1 MYNRSRRSADT
12 LMDRIS
18 ERRVLDQLVSAVR
31 VGESRVLM
39 LRGEPG
45 VGKTALLAYL
55 NRRVAGCQV
64 ARAAGVQ
71 SEMELAF
78 AGLHQLLA
86 PMLDQLESLP
96 TPQRDA
102 LRTAFGISAGPVPD
116 RFLVGVAVLGLL
128 SEVAGNQPLV
138 CLVDDTQW
146 LDRASAQILG
156 FVARRLAADP
166 VALVFAVR
174 DPGEELAGLP
184 EMSVEGLLEKEA
196 QALLKSVVPGTL
208 DARVRD
214 QIVAETRGNP
224 LALLELTRGLSAEQ
238 LAGGFGLP
246 GAGSLTGK
254 IEESFR
260 RRLDALPAQTR
271 RLLQLAAADPTGD
284 PSLVWRAG
292 ERLGI
297 PVQAAAPAAE
307 AGLLE
312 FGARIRFRHPLVR
325 SAAYRS
331 ASLPEKQEVHRALA
345 EVTDPEADPD
355 RRAWHRAHAAA
366 APDEDVAAEL
376 ERSAGRAQ
384 ARGGLAAAAAFLERA
399 MMLTPDPVQRGGRA
413 LAAAQAKIQAGA
425 LDAAPDLL
433 AVAEAAPISELQQAY
448 ADLVRAQLAF
458 AERRGSDA
466 PPLLLK
472 AAKRLESSDA
482 GLSRSVYM
490 DALIAAVFAGRL
502 AIPGGSL
509 LDVARAAGAAPS
521 PLSPRAADLLLDGLA
536 AHFNQGYAAAVPML
550 RSALRS
556 FGSGIAPG
564 MEPRWLSLAFVAA
577 EHIWDD
583 EATIMLS
590 EQWATLTRQAGALS
604 ELPLALFSRVYAHII
619 AGELAAATS
628 VADEMQT
635 AIEATGSD
643 VAPFGALGLAALR
656 GSEADV
662 SALVEATLGYASLR
676 GQGLAIS
683 VAGWASAVLNNGLG
697 RYEAALAAAQR
708 STEISYELGI
718 SNWAMVELIEAAA
731 LSGAN
736 NAATGAYRQL
746 AEQARAAA
754 TDWVLG
760 LEARSHALLSNGA
773 EAERLHREA
782 IERLGRTRARADLAR
797 AHLLYGESLRRER
810 RPGAAREQLR
820 TACQML
826 DEMGM
831 AAFAERARRELLATG
846 DTVATRTI
854 RITRG
859 AALTS
864 QEDQVARLARDGLSN
879 PEIAERLFI
888 SVRTVQY
895 HLSKVFAKLGI
906 SSRAELHRV
915 LPRDQDLARHASL
928 SAMPRANS

>member
-1 MYNRSRRSADT
+1 MNERSGRRADT
-12 LMDRIS
+12 LVNRVS
-18 ERRVLDQLVSAVR
+18 ERAALDQLASAVR
-31 VGESRVLM
+31 VGESRVLV

-45 VGKTALLAYL
+45 VGKTVLLAYL
-55 NRRVAGCQV
+55 SRRAAECRVI
-64 ARAAGVQ
+64 RAAGVQ

-86 PMLDQLESLP
+86 PTLDHLGSLP

-116 RFLVGVAVLGLL
+116 RFLVGVAVLGLV
-128 SEVAGNQPLV
+128 SEVAGARPLV
-138 CLVDDTQW
+138 CLVDDAQW

-166 VALVFAVR
+166 VALVFAAR
-174 DPGEELAGLP
+174 DPAEELVGLP
-184 EMSVEGLLEKEA
+184 EMLVDGLLAEDA
-196 QALLKSVVPGTL
+196 QALLQSVVAGAL
-208 DARVRD
+208 DARVQD

-224 LALLELTRGLSAEQ
+224 LALLELTRGLSAAQ

-246 GAGSLTGK
+246 GAGALAGR

-260 RRLDALPAQTR
+260 RHLDALPAQTR
-271 RLLQLAAADPTGD
+271 RLLRLAAADPTGD

-292 ERLGI
+292 ERLGV
-297 PVQAAAPAAE
+297 PVQAAASAAD
-307 AGLLE
+307 AGLVE
-312 FGARIRFRHPLVR
+312 FGARIQFRHPLVR

-331 ASLPEKQEVHRALA
+331 ASWPERQEIHRALA
-345 EVTDPEADPD
+345 EVTDPVADPD

-399 MMLTPDPVQRGGRA
+399 MMLTPDPVQRAGRA

-425 LDAAPDLL
+425 LDTVPDLL
-433 AVAEAAPISELQQAY
+433 AVAEAEPTGELQQAY
-448 ADLVRAQLAF
+448 VDLVRAQLAF

-472 AAKRLESSDA
+472 AAKRLESIDI
-482 GLSRSVYM
+482 GLSRSIYM

-502 AIPGGSL
+502 AGPGGSL

-521 PLSPRAADLLLDGLA
+521 PPSPRAADLLLDGLA
-536 AHFNQGYAAAVPML
+536 SHFNQGYAAAVPML
-550 RSALRS
+550 RNALQS

-583 EATIMLS
+583 DATIMLS

-604 ELPLALFSRVYAHII
+604 ELPLALFSRVYAHIV
-619 AGELAAATS
+619 AGELAAATA
-628 VADEMQT
+628 VADEMQA
-635 AIEATGSD
+635 AIEATGTD

-662 SALVEATLGYASLR
+662 SALVDAMLGYASLR

-683 VAGWASAVLNNGLG
+683 AAGWASAVLNNGLG
-697 RYEAALAAAQR
+697 RYEAALTAAQQ
-708 STEISYELGI
+708 STEITYELGY

-731 LSGAN
+731 LSGAKD
-736 NAATGAYRQL
+736 AATGAYRRL
-746 AEQARAAA
+746 TEQATAAG

-760 LEARSHALLSNGA
+760 LQARSHALLSKGA
-773 EAERLHREA
+773 EAERLHLKA
-782 IERLGRTRARADLAR
+782 IERLGHTRARPDLAR

-810 RPGAAREQLR
+810 RLGAAREQLR

-846 DTVATRTI
+846 DTLTTRTI

-888 SVRTVQY
+888 SIRTVQY
-895 HLSKVFAKLGI
+895 HLSKVFTKLGI
-906 SSRAELHRV
+906 SSRVELFRA
-915 LPRDQDLARHASL
+915 LPSDQDLARHASL
-928 SAMPRANS
+928 SASARTNS

>member
-1 MYNRSRRSADT
+1 
-12 LMDRIS
+12 
-18 ERRVLDQLVSAVR
+18 V
-31 VGESRVLM
+31 

-45 VGKTALLAYL
+45 VGKTVLLAYL
-55 NRRVAGCQV
+55 NRKAAECRVI
-64 ARAAGVQ
+64 RAAGVQ

-86 PMLDQLESLP
+86 PALDHVGSLP
-96 TPQRDA
+96 GPQRDA

-128 SEVAGNQPLV
+128 SGIAGDQPLV
-138 CLVDDTQW
+138 CLVDDAQW
-146 LDRASAQILG
+146 LDRASAQVLG

-166 VALVFAVR
+166 VALVFAAR
-174 DPGEELAGLP
+174 DPSEELAGLP
-184 EMSVEGLLEKEA
+184 EMVVEGLPAKEA
-196 QALLKSVVPGTL
+196 QALLYSVVPGAL
-208 DARVRD
+208 DVRVRD

-224 LALLELTRGLSAEQ
+224 LALLELTHGFTAAQ
-238 LAGGFGLP
+238 LAGGFGLLD
-246 GAGSLTGK
+246 AGSLAGR

-260 RRLDALPAQTR
+260 RRLDALPVQTR

-284 PSLVWRAG
+284 PALVWRAG

-297 PVQAAAPAAE
+297 PVQATAPAAE
-307 AGLLE
+307 AALVE
-312 FGARIRFRHPLVR
+312 FGPRIRFLHPLVR

-331 ASLPEKQEVHRALA
+331 ASLPERQEVHRALA
-345 EVTDPEADPD
+345 GATDPATDPD
-355 RRAWHRAHAAA
+355 RRAWHRAHAATE
-366 APDEDVAAEL
+366 PDEDVAAEL

-399 MMLTPDPVQRGGRA
+399 TMLTPDPVQRADRA
-413 LAAAQAKIQAGA
+413 LAAAQTKIQAGA
-425 LDAAPDLL
+425 PDTAPDLL
-433 AVAEAAPISELQQAY
+433 AVAEAASLSEPQQAH

-472 AAKRLESSDA
+472 AAKRLESSDV
-482 GLSRSVYM
+482 GLARSVYM

-502 AIPGGSL
+502 AAPGGSL
-509 LDVARAAGAAPS
+509 LDAARAAGAAPS
-521 PLSPRAADLLLDGLA
+521 PVTPRAADLLLDGLA
-536 AHFNQGYAAAVPML
+536 AHFNAGYAAAVPML
-550 RSALRS
+550 RNALRS
-556 FGSGIAPG
+556 FGSGITPG

-590 EQWATLTRQAGALS
+590 EQWATLTRQTGALS
-604 ELPLALFSRVYAHII
+604 ELPLALFSRVYAHIV

-628 VADEMQT
+628 VAEEMQA
-635 AIEATGSD
+635 AIEATRSD

-656 GSEADV
+656 GSEAEV
-662 SALVEATLGYASLR
+662 STLLDAVLGYASR
-676 GQGLAIS
+676 DGQGLAIS
-683 VAGWASAVLNNGLG
+683 AAGWASAVLNNGLG
-697 RYEAALAAAQR
+697 RYKTALTAAQR
-708 STEISYELGI
+708 STEIAYELGY

-736 NAATGAYRQL
+736 DAAAGAYRRL

-760 LEARSHALLSNGA
+760 LEARSHALLTKGA
-773 EAERLHREA
+773 EAEPLHREA
-782 IERLGRTRARADLAR
+782 VERLGHTRARADLAR
-797 AHLLYGESLRRER
+797 AHLLYGEWLRRER
-810 RPGAAREQLR
+810 RPSAAREQLR

-831 AAFAERARRELLATG
+831 AAFAERARRELRATG
-846 DTVATRTI
+846 DTVTTRTTL
-854 RITRG
+854 ITRG

-895 HLSKVFAKLGI
+895 HLSKVFTKLGI
-906 SSRAELHRV
+906 RSRSELYRA
-915 LPRDQDLARHASL
+915 LPSDQDLARHANH
-928 SAMPRANS
+928 SALAQTNG